1 MLAGPLPSSVL
12 VVCCFLYA
20 PFSFLFNKHAA
31 SIEHAIAYCVM
42 LFIAV
47 VMHGD
52 DGVREFRR
60 ELCQSPAC
68 MHLFMPAACSLFM
81 HA

>member
-60 ELCQSPAC
+60 EQHICCVLSYTVYTYANFDPCT
-68 MHLFMPAACSLFM
+68 L
-81 HA
+81 

>member
-20 PFSFLFNKHAA
+20 PFSFFLFNKRAA

-47 VMHGD
+47 VMHGN

-60 ELCQSPAC
+60 ERTS
-68 MHLFMPAACSLFM
+68 
-81 HA
+81 

>member
-20 PFSFLFNKHAA
+20 PFSFLFNKRAA

-60 ELCQSPAC
+60 E
-68 MHLFMPAACSLFM
+68 M
-81 HA
+81 

>member
-1 MLAGPLPSSVL
+1 MFFALSN
-12 VVCCFLYA
+12 CF
-20 PFSFLFNKHAA
+20 PINCVERTA

-42 LFIAV
+42 LFTAV

-60 ELCQSPAC
+60 EQDDVITTYQQRTNTISK
-68 MHLFMPAACSLFM
+68 
-81 HA
+81 